1 MNAKI
6 KAIFPLAIFMA
17 LIGAFAIGL
26 TRDPRVL
33 PSQLIDK
40 PFPEFELGGLY
51 DETLITR
58 DDLLGDVNLVNVFGS
73 WCVACLYEHPILM
86 DLSQNGQVR
95 VIGINWRDDRNKA
108 KDWLKRHG
116 NPYELI
122 IYDPYTDLILD
133 LGVTGAPETFI
144 VDQSGKIRYKHVGVI
159 TEELWRETFR
169 PIIREIR
176 AEP

>member
-6 KAIFPLAIFMA
+6 NALLPLAVFIA
-17 LIGAFAIGL
+17 LIVAFAIGL
-26 TRDPRVL
+26 TRDPRVI

-51 DETLITR
+51 EETPITR
-58 DDLLGDVNLVNVFGS
+58 DDLLGDVSLVNVFGS

-86 DLSQNGQVR
+86 DLSRSGQVR

-116 NPYELI
+116 DPYKLI

-144 VDQSGKIRYKHVGVI
+144 VDQNGKIRYKHVGVI
-159 TEELWRETFR
+159 TEELWRDTFR
-169 PIIREIR
+169 PIILKIR
-176 AEP
+176 AET